1 MISFSSMCWRFMI
14 KSKCES
20 GKFKATRP
28 LELFSELC
36 GKESIKSTPEYLYLA
51 DN

>member
-1 MISFSSMCWRFMI
+1 MI

-28 LELFSELC
+28 LEPFNELY
-36 GKESIKSTPEYLYLA
+36 GKESTKSTPEYQSLA